1 VTKSGSDRLHVYRAK
16 RDFRSTHEPS
26 GREPPASTGDA
37 QPVGRRF
44 VVQRHRASR
53 LHYDFRMEVGDALVS
68 WAVPRGPT
76 LAPGIRR
83 LAVRVEDH
91 PLGYFDFEGVIGD
104 GQYGAGDVIVWDWG
118 TYRPDPATADPAKAI
133 DSGEFKFWLD
143 GVKLAGSFVLVRTN
157 GLGRT
162 RRTEGDLRS
171 KWLLIHRRDDAAIEG
186 WDPEEFPRS
195 VRTGRV
201 NDELARSRRAS
212 AAT

>member
-1 VTKSGSDRLHVYRAK
+1 
-16 RDFRSTHEPS
+16 
-26 GREPPASTGDA
+26 
-37 QPVGRRF
+37 
-44 VVQRHRASR
+44 
-53 LHYDFRMEVGDALVS
+53 
-68 WAVPRGPT
+68 
-76 LAPGIRR
+76 
-83 LAVRVEDH
+83 VEDH
-91 PLGYFDFEGVIGD
+91 PLGYFDFEGVIAD

-118 TYRPDPATADPAKAI
+118 TYRPDPGTADPAKAI

-195 VRTGRV
+195 VKTGRV
-201 NDELARSRRAS
+201 NDELARLRRAS